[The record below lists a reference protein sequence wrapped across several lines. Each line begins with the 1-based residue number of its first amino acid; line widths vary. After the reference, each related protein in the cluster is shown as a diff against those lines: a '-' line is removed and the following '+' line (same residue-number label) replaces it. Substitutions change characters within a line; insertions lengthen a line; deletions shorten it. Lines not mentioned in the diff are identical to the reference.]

1 MLRFRP
7 RKLLVNNFA
16 RSLLIAFR
24 LAWPDLLTPWRSP
37 LVRWR
42 METYGA
48 LDAEGR
54 LLHAEQITAGDF
66 FRFLRQRGR
75 QLLRFLSWAA
85 QL

>member
-1 MLRFRP
+1 
-7 RKLLVNNFA
+7 
-16 RSLLIAFR
+16 
-24 LAWPDLLTPWRSP
+24 
-37 LVRWR
+37 

-66 FRFLRQRGR
+66 FRFLGQHGR